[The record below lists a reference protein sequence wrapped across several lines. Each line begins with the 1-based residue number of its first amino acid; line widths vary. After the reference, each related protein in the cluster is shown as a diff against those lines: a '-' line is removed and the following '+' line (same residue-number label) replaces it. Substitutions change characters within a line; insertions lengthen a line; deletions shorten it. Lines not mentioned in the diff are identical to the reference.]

1 VSEGEINTSQGL
13 LKSDFFLNEEVS
25 ALPLEDLVG
34 DFLHDD
40 NYVTSLGSREL
51 ISLTMEGVVVTMRRS
66 LINLSFENLLLL
78 ANLLSIASLALV
90 LLINDFAFASALIAG
105 SLRLCV
111 HARA

>member
-1 VSEGEINTSQGL
+1 VSEGEINPSQGL
-13 LKSDFFLNEEVS
+13 LKSDLFLNEEVS
-25 ALPLEDLVG
+25 ALPLEDLVS

-40 NYVTSLGSREL
+40 NYVTSLGSGEF
-51 ISLTMEGVVVTMRRS
+51 ISFTMEGVVVTMRRS

-90 LLINDFAFASALIAG
+90 LFVNNFAFASALIAG

-111 HARA
+111 HAGA